1 MRKPISQEILD
12 KWKAKQDKV
21 LEETLDK
28 NEEFRSW
35 PTRPDIMVSRN
46 GKFYY
51 KYPQSTRQC
60 GVKEGT
66 ACFDKSGYPLMME
79 VCIIQT
85 LPDGTKKPK
94 VYNVGRLVLEAFGVE
109 QTTDENG
116 QLRTEVD
123 HISQDPFDNRL
134 ENLRWAT
141 RSENSMNRNM
151 DQLRASR
158 NKFAQSNG
166 YNSWVE
172 YLADTRKKKMEE
184 SGFDKWHEYVASKHP
199 EGTFVKDPSKPRKKP
214 DIEQL
219 RNSREK
225 TAKAKGYNSWK
236 EYLAAI
242 KKKKPE
248 KAGYNSWGEY
258 IAAARKK
265 KMEEAGCETWGEY
278 VASKH
283 EGNKYRKD

>member
-1 MRKPISQEILD
+1 MRKPTRQEILD
-12 KWKAKQDKV
+12 KWKAKQEKA

-46 GKFYY
+46 GKYYY

-79 VCIIQT
+79 VCIILT

-94 VYNVGRLVLEAFGVE
+94 VFNVGRMVLEAWGVE

-116 QLRTEVD
+116 KLRTEVD

-151 DQLRASR
+151 EQLRKSR
-158 NKFAQSNG
+158 NKFAQSQG

-172 YLADTRKKKMEE
+172 FLAATRKKKM
-184 SGFDKWHEYVASKHP
+184 
-199 EGTFVKDPSKPRKKP
+199 
-214 DIEQL
+214 L
-219 RNSREK
+219 
-225 TAKAKGYNSWK
+225 
-236 EYLAAI
+236 
-242 KKKKPE
+242 
-248 KAGYNSWGEY
+248 
-258 IAAARKK
+258 
-265 KMEEAGCETWGEY
+265 EAGFTTWGEY
-278 VASKH
+278 VSSKH
-283 EGNKYRKD
+283 PDKKYKHTIAKNK